1 MLDLKI
7 DKSIEDITGWRSK
20 GFFEWE
26 ILPLHGTPIHS
37 IRHIWRKKTIKFN
50 NNPLVTTTKFVN
62 AYIVHDLDN

>member
-26 ILPLHGTPIHS
+26 ILPLHGTPIHN
-37 IRHIWRKKTIKFN
+37 IRRFGEKKQ
-50 NNPLVTTTKFVN
+50 
-62 AYIVHDLDN
+62 